1 MPDLIQSLQ
10 GRDLGYLRIVA
21 NLWGLDF
28 SAPDARIGRQRLVD
42 LLLAA
47 GAAQA
52 VIAELPGEAR
62 AALEDLIAN
71 EGRIAIPLF
80 TRRYGQVREMG
91 HAARDRQQPW
101 RNEASPAEMLW
112 YRALIA
118 RAFFDTPNGPEE
130 FAYIPEDLLPLIP
143 VRYDGRP
150 EPLGRPAT
158 PTERAHPIPATDAI
172 LDDATTL
179 LAALRLGITPP
190 ASLPGPLISLLVT
203 ANLLDAASIPLPD
216 PTRAFL
222 EAPRG
227 ESLAQLMRAWLPSTS
242 FNELRQIPGLRCEG
256 EWHNDPRRARQ
267 SVLDFLSTVEPGKWW
282 SLHAFVADIRQRHA
296 DFQRVAGDYDS
307 WHIREETSGEY
318 LRGFQNWDKVDGA
331 LIRYLIT
338 GPLHALGVLDLASP
352 NPESAPTAFRH
363 SAWAEKL
370 LRGETPDGFALEKET
385 IKVDSTA
392 RISIP
397 RLAPR
402 TARYQIARFAEWE
415 EPHPIPASPIGKSP
429 MGEELPPPP
438 KVGFFWGRA
447 GVGVKSGVYRY
458 RVTPA
463 SLVRARQQGLT
474 VNHLLALLRRHAE
487 AVAPSLTKALARWEE
502 RGIEAS
508 MEPVTILRVTSPELL
523 QSLRASRAGRFL
535 GDPLGPTVVVVKTGA
550 EEKVLAVL
558 AEMGYLG
565 EAK

>member
-1 MPDLIQSLQ
+1 MPDLSQSLQ
-10 GRDLGYLRIVA
+10 GRDLGHLRIVA
-21 NLWGLDF
+21 QLWGLDF

-47 GAAQA
+47 GAAQGA
-52 VIAELPGEAR
+52 IAELPAEAR
-62 AALEDLIAN
+62 AALEDLIEH
-71 EGRIAIPLF
+71 EGRLPFPLF

-91 HAARDRQQPW
+91 HAARDREQPW
-101 RNEASPAEMLW
+101 RKDASPAEMLW

-130 FAYIPEDLLPLIP
+130 FAYIPDDLLPLIP

-150 EPLGRPAT
+150 QPLGRPAT
-158 PTERAHPIPATDAI
+158 PAERAHAILATDHI

-179 LAALRLGITPP
+179 LAALRLGMEPP
-190 ASLPGPLISLLVT
+190 PPLPRSPGPLAPIFPLLAT
-203 ANLLDAASIPLPD
+203 ANLLDSGNIPLPE

-227 ESLAQLMRAWLPSTS
+227 EALAQLVRAWLPSLT
-242 FNELRQIPGLRCEG
+242 FNELHQLPGLRCEG

-267 SVLDFLSTVEPGKWW
+267 AVLDFLSTVEPGKWW

-296 DFQRVAGDYDS
+296 DFQRTAGDYDS
-307 WHIREETSGEY
+307 WSIRDEASNEY

-331 LIRYLIT
+331 LVRYIIT
-338 GPLHALGVLDLASP
+338 GPLRALGVLDLACP
-352 NPESAPTAFRH
+352 APDAPPMAFRH

-370 LRGETPDGFALEKET
+370 LRGEAPIGLPLETEKL
-385 IKVDSTA
+385 KVDSTA
-392 RISIP
+392 RVSIP

-402 TARYQIARFAEWE
+402 SVRYQIARLGEWDD
-415 EPHPIPASPIGKSP
+415 ARVD
-429 MGEELPPPP
+429 L
-438 KVGFFWGRA
+438 
-447 GVGVKSGVYRY
+447 YRY
-458 RVTPA
+458 RITPG
-463 SLVRARQQGLT
+463 SLARARQQGLT

-487 AVAPSLTKALARWEE
+487 AIAPSLTKALARWEE
-502 RGIEAS
+502 RGAEAT
-508 MEPVTILRVTSPELL
+508 MEQATILRVASPELL

-550 EEKVLAVL
+550 EEKVMAVL

-565 EAK
+565 EALTPGPSLKGRGE